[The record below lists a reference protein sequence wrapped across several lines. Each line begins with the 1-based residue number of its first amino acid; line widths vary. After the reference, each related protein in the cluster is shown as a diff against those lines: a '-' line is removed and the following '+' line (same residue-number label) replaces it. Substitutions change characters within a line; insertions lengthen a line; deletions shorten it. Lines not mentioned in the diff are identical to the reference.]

1 MQQLLAAF
9 GIDWHLLIAQAVNF
23 GVVLVALW
31 YFLYR
36 PLSAM
41 LAKRRDLVAKGVEDA
56 RLAGEKLASADSTAH
71 ARVQEAETEAES
83 IVASARDAATSE
95 RARIMKEAEAR
106 AAQAEADARA
116 RAEEDAAKV
125 RRETEKDI
133 ARVAILA
140 AEKVMRESH
149 D

>member
-1 MQQLLAAF
+1 MTQLLAAF
-9 GIDWHLLIAQAVNF
+9 GINWHLLLAQAVNF

-36 PLSAM
+36 PLSAI
-41 LAKRRDLVAKGVEDA
+41 LAKRSAVVAKGVEDA
-56 RLAGEKLASADSTAH
+56 KLANEKLAAADGEAET
-71 ARVQEAETEAES
+71 RVRGAETEAEG
-83 IVASARDAATSE
+83 IVASAREAAGAE
-95 RARIMKEAEAR
+95 RARIMKEAEVR
-106 AAQAEADARA
+106 AAQTEADARA

-149 D
+149 G